1 MLYMARIITTQK
13 VVRDGFKL
21 FNIYTDNTV
30 SVNEFYE
37 EDIVEN
43 LAFAENN
50 EKIVISGRITD
61 VKLYNKRIPTKKYVD
76 EDSCVEN
83 DCSIQNVALDYSEK
97 NYSKLK
103 DIVPRE
109 ILEYNATK
117 EVKKV
122 EIKPVKK

>member
-1 MLYMARIITTQK
+1 MARIITTQK

-50 EKIVISGRITD
+50 NKVVISGRITD

-76 EDSCVEN
+76 
-83 DCSIQNVALDYSEK
+83 
-97 NYSKLK
+97 
-103 DIVPRE
+103 
-109 ILEYNATK
+109 
-117 EVKKV
+117 
-122 EIKPVKK
+122 